1 MESNGTVLAE
11 DAVPSLQ
18 VSVMSTV
25 VAMPDDPREPLVY
38 RGGYATYPRP
48 PRGMGPVRETVLAV
62 KLDR

>member
-1 MESNGTVLAE
+1 MESNGTVLAG

-38 RGGYATYPRP
+38 RGEYMTYP
-48 PRGMGPVRETVLAV
+48 EIT
-62 KLDR
+62 